1 MTITIE
7 IEGGCV
13 TAVFTDS
20 LKRVNVCIIDR
31 DAEKCGEES
40 ETHLMAERQE
50 KGQCLH
56 CGRAIVKI
64 SDAWIDPEA
73 TGDDAIWREGCDS
86 NKTFQALHEPTI

>member
-50 KGQCLH
+50 KGKCLH
-56 CGRAIVKI
+56 CDRAIVKQHG
-64 SDAWIDPEA
+64 AWMDPEA
-73 TGDDAIWREGCDS
+73 TSDDSVWRFTCDRHD
-86 NKTFQALHEPTI
+86 TMQAEHEPK